1 MYYHDYYHQFILIII
16 ILLLNFTHKMMF
28 YIKGAAKLTK
38 EDIEKV
44 FALYDRVC
52 I

>member
-1 MYYHDYYHQFILIII
+1 
-16 ILLLNFTHKMMF
+16 MF

-52 I
+52 MFMFMLMII